1 MRTLDFNKRVT
12 LQKRG
17 SVSGSSAQGVLSSKT
32 VWGRAEDTSLSFKAD
47 MERAGLAPALVV
59 HVYRHEFEKDS
70 FNYCVVSGTA
80 YRISRT
86 GTSDNDLCVSCCLN
100 FFACSIIILAA
111 STRS

>member
-1 MRTLDFNKRVT
+1 MHTLDFNKKVT

-32 VWGRAEDTSLSFKAD
+32 VWGRAEDTSLTFKAD
-47 MERAGLAPALVV
+47 MERAGLKPSMVV

-70 FNYCVVSGTA
+70 FNYCVVSGKA

-86 GTSDNDLCVSCCLN
+86 GTSDNDLCVKL
-100 FFACSIIILAA
+100 LLE
-111 STRS
+111 RG